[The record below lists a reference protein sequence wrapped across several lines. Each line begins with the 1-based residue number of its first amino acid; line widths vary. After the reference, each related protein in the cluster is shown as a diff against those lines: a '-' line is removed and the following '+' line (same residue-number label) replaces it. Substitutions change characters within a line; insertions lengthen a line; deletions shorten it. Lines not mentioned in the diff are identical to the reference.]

1 MNIHHIDQIGNN
13 YDDRITQSEVL
24 ISKDYGMKL
33 RIGIFDSNDKEN
45 ILKSEAYFSAK
56 EKTYIQINHF
66 SKSYKQIKIDE
77 TLLKPGTDEYTD
89 PYELVKNFLK
99 NGYKSLGKS
108 TIDGI
113 EVEVF
118 QTSNKA
124 KVNDLKSNSE
134 TKLYVDTKTQLPV
147 KIETN
152 THIEGR
158 IDRADVV
165 SDLQDVRYDF
175 QWNVPVNV
183 ADFEPNI
190 PADYTSRSDTLTKTA
205 PAN

>member
-190 PADYTSRSDTLTKTA
+190 PADYTSRSDTLSKTA